1 MNNYLSI
8 LGFGGHSK
16 VVLDLAKNLD
26 LSISGLYDDNPNT
39 HGKEYN
45 GIKVLGPINSI
56 ASGTAVIAIGNNQIR
71 KNIVDQSLPINWKV
85 LIHPSSYVSLDA
97 YIGEGTVI
105 MAGAIIQPGAN
116 IGRHC
121 IINTGACVDHDC
133 IIEDFVHI
141 GPNSALAGGVTVG
154 EGTFVGIGSSVVPY
168 VKIGK
173 WSTIGAGSAVINDIP
188 DNCMAAGVPAVI
200 KKMLND

>member
-1 MNNYLSI
+1 MNNYLTI

-26 LSISGLYDDNPNT
+26 LSISGLYDDNPDT
-39 HGKEYN
+39 YGKEYN

>member
-16 VVLDLAKNLD
+16 VVLDLAKNLG
-26 LSISGLYDDNPNT
+26 LSISGLYDDNPST
-39 HGKEYN
+39 YGKEYN

-56 ASGTAVIAIGNNQIR
+56 ASGTAVIAIGNNKIR

-141 GPNSALAGGVTVG
+141 APNSALAGGVTVG